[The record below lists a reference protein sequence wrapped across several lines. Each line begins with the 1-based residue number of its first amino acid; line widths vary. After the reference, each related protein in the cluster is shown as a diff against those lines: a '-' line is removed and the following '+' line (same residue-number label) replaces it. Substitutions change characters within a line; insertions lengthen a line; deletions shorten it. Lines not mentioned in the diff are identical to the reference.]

1 MFVQL
6 KNNGIQSK
14 YKKTNLLKNTLKHTQ
29 KSKIE
34 HSSVELKCALSL
46 CLKQKLKNIQY
57 K

>member
-14 YKKTNLLKNTLKHTQ
+14 YKKTNLLKNILKHTH
-29 KSKIE
+29 KSKIG